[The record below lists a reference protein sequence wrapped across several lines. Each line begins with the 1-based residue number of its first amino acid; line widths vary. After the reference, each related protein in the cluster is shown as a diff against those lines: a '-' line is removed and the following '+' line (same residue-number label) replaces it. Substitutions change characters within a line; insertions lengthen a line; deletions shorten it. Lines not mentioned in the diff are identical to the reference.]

1 MVEILPLTYQELA
14 NRLPC
19 PSQVY
24 TPILRPCVPA
34 SLRTLRSR
42 LRSGTLTGMKAIV
55 IREFGGPEKLEL
67 AEMPLPTPAAH
78 EVRVRVRAASVNPV
92 DYKIR
97 QSGSWARVPLPA
109 ILGYDAAGV
118 VDAVGASVTH
128 LAPGDEVFYSARI
141 FGRQGT
147 YAEYHVE
154 DADIVAKKPPS
165 LSFEEA
171 ASLPLAAIT
180 AYDSVITFFQTKPGD
195 TVLVHAGAGGVG
207 VFAVQLAKAAGAR
220 VIATGR
226 SENGDFIRSY
236 GADEVI
242 DYRKARF
249 EDEVNRLTDGR
260 GADAAFD
267 TVGGDTISRSIGCVR
282 AYGKLATIVSVEGSI
297 NGMQIR
303 NQSLYFGFME
313 RTHEKIQALAMLA
326 ARGQI
331 RPVIDSTFPLD
342 RVAAAHEKLQHGGM
356 RGKIVITI

>member
-1 MVEILPLTYQELA
+1 
-14 NRLPC
+14 
-19 PSQVY
+19 
-24 TPILRPCVPA
+24 
-34 SLRTLRSR
+34 
-42 LRSGTLTGMKAIV
+42 MKAII

-67 AEMPLPTPAAH
+67 ADMPIPTPAAH
-78 EVRVRVRAASVNPV
+78 EVRVHLRATSVNPV

-97 QSGSWARVPLPA
+97 RSGSWARVPMPA

-118 VDAVGASVTH
+118 VDAVGSSVTH
-128 LAPGDEVFYSARI
+128 LKPGDEVFYSARI

-154 DADIVAKKPPS
+154 DAAIVAKKPTR

-180 AYDSVITFFQTKPGD
+180 AYDHVITFFQTKPGD
-195 TVLVHAGAGGVG
+195 TVLIHAGAGGVG

-226 SENGDFIRSY
+226 SENDELIRSL

-242 DYRKARF
+242 DYRKLRF

-260 GADAAFD
+260 GVDAAFD
-267 TVGGDTISRSIGCVR
+267 TVGGDTISRSINCVR
-282 AYGKLATIVSVEGSI
+282 PYGKLATIVSIDGSI

-303 NQSLYFGFME
+303 NQVLYFGFME
-313 RTHEKIQALAMLA
+313 RTQAKIDALQTLVT
-326 ARGQI
+326 RGQL
-331 RPVIDSTFPLD
+331 RPVIDSSFPLE
-342 RVAAAHEKLQHGGM
+342 RVADAHKKLEGGGM